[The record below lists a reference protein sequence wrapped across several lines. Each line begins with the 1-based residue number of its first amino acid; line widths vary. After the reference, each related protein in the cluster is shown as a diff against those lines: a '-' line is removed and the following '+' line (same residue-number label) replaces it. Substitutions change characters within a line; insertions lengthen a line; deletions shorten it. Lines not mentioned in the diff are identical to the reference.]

1 MDSDVKSPERENSLN
16 YWDKTWDGSQRDL
29 SRNNIETDDWLV
41 DFNQIISSCDTP
53 ILDLGCGSG
62 NDTLYLIQKGK
73 RVISCDQ
80 SANAIENIRNN
91 FPEIYDAKCFD
102 MLDGLPFE
110 DNSFQVVIADLCLH
124 YFREKDTF
132 ALLDEIRRILTDEGY
147 LIFRVNSIND
157 KYHGAGEGAEIE
169 HHLYETKDKRFKRF
183 FDEADIRY
191 FFKDFDIKYLNEET
205 MGRYERE
212 KILYRCLAK
221 KK

>member
-16 YWDKTWDGSQRDL
+16 YQDKTWDGSQRDL
-29 SRNNIETDDWLV
+29 SRNIIETDDWLV
-41 DFNQIISSCDTP
+41 DFDQIISSCDTP

-80 SANAIENIRNN
+80 SANAIENIRKN

-132 ALLDEIRRILTDEGY
+132 ALLDEIRRILTDKGY

-157 KYHGAGEGAEIE
+157 KNHGIE
-169 HHLYETKDKRFKRF
+169 SL
-183 FDEADIRY
+183 
-191 FFKDFDIKYLNEET
+191 
-205 MGRYERE
+205 
-212 KILYRCLAK
+212 K
-221 KK
+221 KSFQIIN